1 MQTKTIVRLA
11 EHLELGKS
19 EVENLTITEAQE
31 INSYLDNVKCRECKD
46 SGIATITEWVGT
58 DDSYQ
63 TETTCRCQFNE
74 ED

>member
-11 EHLELGKS
+11 EHLELGKN

-46 SGIATITEWVGT
+46 SGFTTTTEWVGE

-63 TETTCRCQFNE
+63 TETTCKCQFNE
-74 ED
+74 Y